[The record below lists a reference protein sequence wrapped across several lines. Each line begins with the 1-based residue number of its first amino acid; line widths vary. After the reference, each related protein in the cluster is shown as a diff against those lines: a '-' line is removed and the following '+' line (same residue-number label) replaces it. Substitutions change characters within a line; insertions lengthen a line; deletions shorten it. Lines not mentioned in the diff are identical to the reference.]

1 MEHVKF
7 WIAKDLWEFSVVLS
21 IIAVAVLI
29 SFSIWVFDRIK
40 AKANKKQI
48 TEPGCM
54 ERNIWGR
61 YEKGKNLCKDCGAT
75 YESKCVC
82 HAVEKI
88 YFPVE
93 DKK

>member
-1 MEHVKF
+1 MEYITFK
-7 WIAKDLWEFSVVLS
+7 AVL
-21 IIAVAVLI
+21 AVFAGAVLI

-40 AKANKKQI
+40 AKATKKKI

-61 YEKGKNLCKDCGAT
+61 YEKGKRLCKDCGAT

-82 HAVEKI
+82 NAVEKV

-93 DKK
+93 DEK